1 MKAVLVGLGMVA
13 DTHLRAIAGADV
25 SLTGVMSQHRA
36 KAQTFATSAAKILG
50 YVPHVYTSA
59 SDIAADPDV
68 DFVILC
74 TPPNARLELVK
85 TFAAAGKHILM
96 EKPIERNAVAAEVIV
111 DICEAAGVIL
121 GVVLQHRCREA
132 SQKLA
137 ALLTENAFGAVAL
150 AEISVPWWRDQS
162 YYDEP
167 GRGTYARDG
176 GGVLISQA
184 IHTLDLALSFLG
196 PVVSVKAAMHTTA
209 LHDMESEDF
218 VQASLKFAS
227 GAIGAVTCSTASF
240 PGGAETITL
249 HCARASVVLGSGR
262 LKVHWRDGR
271 VEEYGAAKATGGG
284 ADPMAFTHDWHQS
297 ILTNFITSVVEA
309 RPPVASGREA
319 LNAQRLIDAMI
330 KSSRTDRTILFS
342 KAQ

>member
-13 DTHLRAIAGADV
+13 DTHLRAIAGANV
-25 SLTGVMSQHRA
+25 PLAGVMSQDQT
-36 KAQTFATSAAKILG
+36 KAQAFAKNARDTLG
-50 YVPHVYTSA
+50 YVPHVYGSA
-59 SDIAADPDV
+59 DEIAADPDV
-68 DFVILC
+68 GFVILC

-96 EKPIERNAVAAEVIV
+96 EKPIERDAVAAEAIV
-111 DICEAAGVIL
+111 EICEAAGVTL

-132 SQKLA
+132 SQQLA
-137 ALLTENAFGAVAL
+137 ALLAENAFGDIAL

-176 GGVLISQA
+176 GGVMISQA
-184 IHTLDLALSFLG
+184 IHTLDLALSLLG
-196 PVVSVKAAMHTTA
+196 PVDSVKASAHTTA

-227 GAIGAVTCSTASF
+227 GTIGAVTCSTASF

-249 HCARASVVLGSGR
+249 HGTQASVTLGSGR
-262 LKVHWRDGR
+262 LTVHWRDGR
-271 VEEYGAAKATGGG
+271 TEDHGAAKATGGG
-284 ADPMAFTHDWHQS
+284 ADPMAFTHAWHQS
-297 ILTNFITSVVEA
+297 ILTDFIAAASEN
-309 RPPVASGREA
+309 RSPVASGRAA
-319 LNAQRLIDAMI
+319 LQAQQLIDAMMA
-330 KSSRTDRTILFS
+330 SSRTDRTILIS